1 MTLPRLLKE
10 SRTSMKVN
18 CTAKLNKYFL
28 TDNSISVDYV
38 WKHANHDLPM
48 MLKILYNLVCLP
60 SSVALCCE
68 EYVEDTEKYLS
79 MYNSIVK
86 RKLNEVK
93 GDVENLD
100 QLLSYTMNRTKAKQS
115 SRFVGTSTLPP
126 RRKHRS
132 NSKRPRSSSPGE
144 GASDNKRKRIQFS
157 DTELDAF
164 FFLSMENKLKESIRT
179 VVRKNNKKMNGQ
191 LAALK
196 QKLSTAK
203 KLPIGIITGDAKL
216 AESTYN
222 EPSQADLILRQIR
235 SFMDN
240 RVGKKNEIEW
250 QEFVVKNFDTF
261 KNEETNLAKSAQP
274 ESNDTDRDSVPDAD
288 RPVVDENSYRTC
300 TASIN
305 KLIREDLD
313 PSIKDL
319 IIKKLQRAMIVP
331 SEFHTDSPK
340 YTITPLAMDVSDSL
354 AFNADFSQLFQEQHF
369 SLISTKYFSNRGS
382 QDQTL
387 NEHPIQTAL
396 FKLMDAE
403 NIKKET
409 FPVGNVLSSLMSLAL
424 QIYVTNFKN
433 MWADKIIVNKLLDKL
448 LVILLPLHLAP
459 KRELQRRQNILNYIS
474 RKPEEKRPSKSY
486 GRYILR
492 AEKKKLARYKEKV
505 REAEADSELLL
516 KRIRAVKMAETRI
529 RSLEE
534 KFAQDAST
542 SSREKS
548 VESTTTTKKETTPC
562 DDLSRGRI
570 SQLKS
575 GAKHLIFSKDL
586 VTEKDV
592 NDEFPDATRKE
603 VSVCL
608 LIINTLKK
616 FVPVRSK
623 YHILPYQLL
632 FCIFAND
639 VLHYAEYSKF
649 TRKLCPAML
658 SAHVN
663 ALNIDAPSLFQ
674 IMKSKTDDNQG
685 QVEGMSAELTIY
697 SYNKEP
703 LPSVEI
709 ARRNKDAVFNS
720 LFDMEKVRHTCESNG
735 LKFGQRMSVLPK
747 LKVVRILGV
756 KKTTAPPVKLQNMS
770 YLKRILRDPNI
781 LREGQK
787 SLEDLKAETAK
798 IEKEVKSLDQE
809 REKALKCQ
817 KEQDSMK
824 KIKALRKEWHN
835 KVDKQTLYQ
844 RIEEERHLR
853 DKTYLKINDIED
865 QLMEKKQVL
874 YYQRMAIRH
883 NSRIHIVDTASA
895 PPTTKKEL
903 KKDSRGLITDL

>member
-1 MTLPRLLKE
+1 
-10 SRTSMKVN
+10 
-18 CTAKLNKYFL
+18 
-28 TDNSISVDYV
+28 
-38 WKHANHDLPM
+38 
-48 MLKILYNLVCLP
+48 
-60 SSVALCCE
+60 
-68 EYVEDTEKYLS
+68 
-79 MYNSIVK
+79 
-86 RKLNEVK
+86 
-93 GDVENLD
+93 
-100 QLLSYTMNRTKAKQS
+100 MNRTKAKQS

-126 RRKHRS
+126 RRKHHS
-132 NSKRPRSSSPGE
+132 NSKRPRPPSPGE
-144 GASDNKRKRIQFS
+144 GTSDSKRKRIQFS
-157 DTELDAF
+157 DTELDTF
-164 FFLSMENKLKESIRT
+164 FFLSMENQLKENIRT
-179 VVRKNNKKMNGQ
+179 VVCKNNKKMNEQ
-191 LAALK
+191 LVALK

-203 KLPIGIITGDAKL
+203 KLLRGIITGAAKL

-222 EPSQADLILRQIR
+222 EPSQADLILRQMR

-250 QEFVVKNFDTF
+250 QEFVVKKFDTF
-261 KNEETNLAKSAQP
+261 KNEETNLAKSAQL

-288 RPVVDENSYRTC
+288 CPAVDENSYRAC

-319 IIKKLQRAMIVP
+319 IMKKLQRAMIGSTDYILYFSSLIQMMMICLKTNQFFLDGDVINTRKVNGFDITTIVP

-340 YTITPLAMDVSDSL
+340 YTITPLAMDVSDSP
-354 AFNADFSQLFQEQHF
+354 AFDADFSQLFQEQHF
-369 SLISTKYFSNRGS
+369 SLISTKYFGNRGS
-382 QDQTL
+382 QGQTL
-387 NEHPIQTAL
+387 NAHPIQTAL

-403 NIKKET
+403 DIKKET
-409 FPVGNVLSSLMSLAL
+409 FPVENVPSSLMSLAL
-424 QIYVTNFKN
+424 KIYMTNFKN
-433 MWADKIIVNKLLDKL
+433 MWADKTMINKLLDKL
-448 LVILLPLHLAP
+448 LVTLLRLHLAS

-474 RKPEEKRPSKSY
+474 QKPEEKRPSKNY

-505 REAEADSELLL
+505 REAEADSDLLL

-534 KFAQDAST
+534 KFAQ
-542 SSREKS
+542 
-548 VESTTTTKKETTPC
+548 
-562 DDLSRGRI
+562 
-570 SQLKS
+570 
-575 GAKHLIFSKDL
+575 DL

-639 VLHYAEYSKF
+639 LLHYNEYSKF
-649 TRKLCPAML
+649 TRKLCPSMS
-658 SAHVN
+658 SAHIN
-663 ALNIDAPSLFQ
+663 ALNIDALSLFQ

-685 QVEGMSAELTIY
+685 QVEGMSTELTIY
-697 SYNKEP
+697 GYNEEP
-703 LPSVEI
+703 LSSVEI

-735 LKFGQRMSVLPK
+735 LKFGQRMSILPK

-756 KKTTAPPVKLQNMS
+756 KKTTVPPVKPQKIS

-787 SLEDLKAETAK
+787 PLEDLKAETAK
-798 IEKEVKSLDQE
+798 LEKEVKSLDQE
-809 REKALKCQ
+809 REKALK
-817 KEQDSMK
+817 
-824 KIKALRKEWHN
+824 
-835 KVDKQTLYQ
+835 
-844 RIEEERHLR
+844 
-853 DKTYLKINDIED
+853 
-865 QLMEKKQVL
+865 
-874 YYQRMAIRH
+874 MAQQ
-883 NSRIHIVDTASA
+883 S
-895 PPTTKKEL
+895 
-903 KKDSRGLITDL
+903 G

>member
-1 MTLPRLLKE
+1 M
-10 SRTSMKVN
+10 
-18 CTAKLNKYFL
+18 
-28 TDNSISVDYV
+28 
-38 WKHANHDLPM
+38 
-48 MLKILYNLVCLP
+48 
-60 SSVALCCE
+60 
-68 EYVEDTEKYLS
+68 
-79 MYNSIVK
+79 
-86 RKLNEVK
+86 NE
-93 GDVENLD
+93 
-100 QLLSYTMNRTKAKQS
+100 
-115 SRFVGTSTLPP
+115 
-126 RRKHRS
+126 
-132 NSKRPRSSSPGE
+132 
-144 GASDNKRKRIQFS
+144 
-157 DTELDAF
+157 
-164 FFLSMENKLKESIRT
+164 
-179 VVRKNNKKMNGQ
+179 Q

-196 QKLSTAK
+196 QKLATAK
-203 KLPIGIITGDAKL
+203 KLPSGIITGAAKL
-216 AESTYN
+216 AESAYN
-222 EPSQADLILRQIR
+222 EPSQADFILQQMR

-274 ESNDTDRDSVPDAD
+274 ESNDTDRDSVSDAD
-288 RPVVDENSYRTC
+288 CPIVDENSYRTC

-313 PSIKDL
+313 PSIKGL
-319 IIKKLQRAMIVP
+319 IMKKLQRAMIGSTDYILYFSSLIQMMMICLKTNQFFLDGDVINTRKVNGFNITSIVP

-340 YTITPLAMDVSDSL
+340 YTITPLAMDVRDSP
-354 AFNADFSQLFQEQHF
+354 AFDADFSQLFQEQHL
-369 SLISTKYFSNRGS
+369 SLISTKYFDNRGS

-387 NEHPIQTAL
+387 NAHPIQTAL
-396 FKLMDAE
+396 FKLMDVE
-403 NIKKET
+403 DIKKET
-409 FPVGNVLSSLMSLAL
+409 FPVENVPSGRMSLAL
-424 QIYVTNFKN
+424 QIYMTNFKN
-433 MWADKIIVNKLLDKL
+433 MWAGKTMINRLLDKL
-448 LVILLPLHLAP
+448 LVILLRLHLAP

-474 RKPEEKRPSKSY
+474 RKSEEKRSSKNY

-505 REAEADSELLL
+505 REAEADSDLLL

-529 RSLEE
+529 KSLEE
-534 KFAQDAST
+534 KFAQKQDASS

-548 VESTTTTKKETTPC
+548 VESTATTKEETTPC
-562 DDLSRGRI
+562 GDLSRGRI

-874 YYQRMAIRH
+874 YYQRM
-883 NSRIHIVDTASA
+883 DQT
-895 PPTTKKEL
+895 
-903 KKDSRGLITDL
+903 